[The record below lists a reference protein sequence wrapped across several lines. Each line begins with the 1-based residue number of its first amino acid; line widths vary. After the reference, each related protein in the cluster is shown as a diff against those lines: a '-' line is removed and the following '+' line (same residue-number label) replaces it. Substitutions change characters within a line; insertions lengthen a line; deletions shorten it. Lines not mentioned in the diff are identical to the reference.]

1 MQVERVL
8 KYLTV
13 GGVYALPFIVF
24 IVSNATFF
32 PFIFGKNMAFR
43 VLVEVIFVAWV
54 ALAAINHTYRPRIS
68 AASVAVA
75 VFVGIVA
82 LAALFGADPAKSF
95 WSNFER
101 MEGLVTILHL
111 FAYMLVAA
119 SVFAHERIGLWFW
132 RISLAVASVV
142 SLHTVIQFLETGKQ
156 RLDSTLGNPIY
167 LAVYALFHI
176 FIALILLARRG
187 AHRNEQIFYILV
199 LPLQFWVL
207 FMTAT
212 RGATLGVLGGI
223 ALALIGIACTYRAQ
237 RHARILAAG
246 VVALI
251 VLGIGLFIMAKD
263 TSFVAEHP
271 VLKRFASI
279 SFTEGTVFARTV
291 VWSIAWEG
299 VKERPL
305 LGWGQDNF
313 NLVFNKHYD
322 PRMYA
327 QEPWFDRTHNAVFDW
342 LIAAGVLGLLAY
354 ISIFLALLWLIYNTQ
369 NVTLV
374 QKWLLVGLLAAYG
387 FHNLTVFDQISS
399 YILFFSLIAW
409 ITAIAHDVKGVQLW
423 ECYREFAP
431 SWRVVLCV
439 VVGIA
444 VVVTLHLSS
453 ASLRTNTL
461 LLQALQDAGTAE
473 DRAARGDTERARLMA
488 EESLTKFTEA
498 ANLNTFGTQEVHE
511 LAAQT
516 AARFS
521 RVDWMSEDSR
531 TQWLNFAAEGLIH
544 EEMRSEGDAR
554 PAVFLAR
561 LYWAFGEHELEREA
575 LLRAYAI
582 SPQKQNTLLSLGINA
597 MHRGDIVAAREFVE
611 KAYELEPS
619 YVKAGILYASALLL
633 TDSIDD
639 FVSMFGDTSFVGA
652 DKRILSLLVER
663 GEHELASSLWEAAFQ
678 RTLAPETAF
687 VLGGVYAQVG
697 DTKRAAESIRRV
709 REIDARAQE
718 QADALLRSL
727 GE

>member
-8 KYLTV
+8 KYIVV
-13 GGVYALPFIVF
+13 GGLFAVPFVVF

-32 PFIFGKNMAFR
+32 PFVFGKNIAFR
-43 VLVEVIFVAWV
+43 LLVEVMFVAWV
-54 ALAAINHTYRPRIS
+54 ALAAVNAMYRPRVTAPTI
-68 AASVAVA
+68 AVA
-75 VFVGIVA
+75 AFVGIVA
-82 LAALFGADPAKSF
+82 LADIFGANPLRSF

-119 SVFAHERIGLWFW
+119 SVFAHERIALWFW

-237 RHARILAAG
+237 RHVRMLAAG

-327 QEPWFDRTHNAVFDW
+327 QEPWFDRTHNVVFDW
-342 LIAAGVLGLLAY
+342 LIAAGALGLLVY
-354 ISIFLALLWLIYNTQ
+354 ISIFLALLWLIYKTQ
-369 NVTLV
+369 NITLV

-409 ITAIAHDVKGVQLW
+409 ITAIAHDLKGVRLL
-423 ECYREFAP
+423 ERSKEFIA
-431 SWRVVLCV
+431 SWKVALV
-439 VVGIA
+439 VVITVA

-461 LLQALQDAGTAE
+461 LLQALQDAGIAG
-473 DRAARGDTERARLMA
+473 DRATREDTERARLMA
-488 EESLTKFTEA
+488 EESLAKFTEA
-498 ANLNTFGTQEVHE
+498 ASLNTFGTQEVHE

-521 RVDWMSEDSR
+521 RADWMSENSR
-531 TQWLNFAAEGLIH
+531 TQWLNFAAEGLMN
-544 EEMRSEGDAR
+544 EEMQSEGDAR

-561 LYWAFGEHELEREA
+561 LYAAFGELEREREA
-575 LLRAYAI
+575 LLRAHAI
-582 SPQKQNTLLSLGINA
+582 SPRKQNTLLSLGINA
-597 MHRGDIVAAREFVE
+597 MHRGDMVGAREFVE

-619 YVKAGILYASALLL
+619 YIRAGVLYASALLL

-639 FVSMFGDTSFVGA
+639 FVTVFGDTSFVGA

-663 GEHELASSLWEAAFQ
+663 GEHELALSLWEAAFQ

-697 DTKRAAESIRRV
+697 DTKRAAESIRRA